1 MDKKT
6 PQQKPRVFG
15 RDAIRL
21 IRILFAALVLLC
33 FAVIMSARFTHVI
46 SGGRAVILLM
56 VVAAAA
62 AAAALA
68 VRARLIVPYR
78 RCRSLFRKFTR
89 NEVYRDLLSSR
100 DLIFEEQRDVLNHV
114 HSLLDE
120 RNMIRLSTKQAELL
134 ALQNQINP
142 HFLYNTLEAVRSD
155 ALCAGLDSIA
165 NTTEAL
171 ATFFRYTISDVGSL
185 ATVEAELDN
194 IENYFSI
201 QKYRFGEKFS
211 MHVAYSP
218 DDDIL
223 SLKLPKLTLQPI
235 VENAIFHGLESRAE
249 GGRIDISLEIT
260 EQNLYISVRDN
271 GIGIPED
278 RLAEINDRLAHVS
291 LSGEGEAETS
301 RKKGGIALNNIA
313 RRIRL
318 LFGEDYGLHIYS
330 VSGTGTDVRLKV
342 PMIRGTEEGRGT
354 P

>member
-1 MDKKT
+1 M
-6 PQQKPRVFG
+6 FG

-21 IRILFAALVLLC
+21 IRFLFAALLFLIL
-33 FAVIMSARFTHVI
+33 AAIMTARFTHLI
-46 SGGRAVILLM
+46 TGGRAVFFLTVEM
-56 VVAAAA
+56 AAGAA
-62 AAAALA
+62 GAIAIQT
-68 VRARLIVPYR
+68 RLIAPYR
-78 RCRSLFRKFTR
+78 RSRSLFRKFTR

-100 DLIFEEQRDVLNHV
+100 DLIFEEQQDVLKHID
-114 HSLLDE
+114 SLLDE

-142 HFLYNTLEAVRSD
+142 HFLYNTLEAIRSD

-171 ATFFRYTISDVGSL
+171 ATFFRYTISDMGSL
-185 ATVEAELDN
+185 ATVETELDN

-201 QKYRFGEKFS
+201 QKYRFGDKFA
-211 MHVAYSP
+211 MNVDYSP

-260 EQNLYISVRDN
+260 AKALYISVRDN
-271 GIGIPED
+271 GVGISED
-278 RLAEINDRLAHVS
+278 RLEEINDRLAHVS
-291 LSGEGEAETS
+291 LSGEGENETA

-318 LFGEDYGLHIYS
+318 LFGEDYGLHLYS
-330 VSGTGTDVRLKV
+330 ISGTGTDVRIKV
-342 PMIRGTEEGRGT
+342 PIIRGTDVQRRT